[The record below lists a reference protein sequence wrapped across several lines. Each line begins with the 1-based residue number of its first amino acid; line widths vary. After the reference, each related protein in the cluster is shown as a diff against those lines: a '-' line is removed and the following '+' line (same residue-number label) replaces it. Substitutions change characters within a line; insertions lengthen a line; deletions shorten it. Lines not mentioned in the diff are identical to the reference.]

1 MVSFLV
7 EREGL
12 TAKAGEHVSGRW
24 TCCSLVTFRAQFL
37 PREAENSSSLLKL
50 ERTTHL
56 CKTDPG

>member
-12 TAKAGEHVSGRW
+12 TAKTGEHVSGRW

-37 PREAENSSSLLKL
+37 PREAVVEENNSSLQN
-50 ERTTHL
+50 
-56 CKTDPG
+56 